1 MAISGVRVRVIFQY
15 GKDSEVEQWYVPA
28 RVNYLLSLYD
38 VSQTKKRRQ
47 ISQQY
52 FGRLELCQ

>member
-15 GKDSEVEQWYVPA
+15 GKDSEVEQWYVPV

-38 VSQTKKRRQ
+38 VGCCTMV
-47 ISQQY
+47 
-52 FGRLELCQ
+52 

>member
-28 RVNYLLSLYD
+28 RVNYLLLMYD
-38 VSQTKKRRQ
+38 VGYCAMLYGSGD
-47 ISQQY
+47 ISSM
-52 FGRLELCQ
+52 